1 LQGSESAQ
9 AALLNSAHQTIDKL
23 AQDDDHDVQLG
34 LELAQEYEK
43 LARLEL
49 SRTPLTVDA
58 IHQSAQ
64 DIEKESGILKQMNP
78 ADPEVA
84 RLIARLPELIQSSN
98 AAAKQQ
104 AR

>member
-1 LQGSESAQ
+1 
-9 AALLNSAHQTIDKL
+9 
-23 AQDDDHDVQLG
+23 
-34 LELAQEYEK
+34 
-43 LARLEL
+43 
-49 SRTPLTVDA
+49 
-58 IHQSAQ
+58 
-64 DIEKESGILKQMNP
+64 MNP